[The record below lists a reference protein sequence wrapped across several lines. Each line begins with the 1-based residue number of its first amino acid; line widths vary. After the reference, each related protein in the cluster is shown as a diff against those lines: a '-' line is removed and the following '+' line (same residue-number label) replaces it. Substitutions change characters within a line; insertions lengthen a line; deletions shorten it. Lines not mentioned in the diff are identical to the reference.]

1 MALSDL
7 QRLVIFD
14 TANQLWQQDMLM
26 NAYFHGSSVGA
37 NLRSMILG
45 RQPVQPLTNPFDEAI
60 TGKLRADSATIRQN
74 ARNVREAGAMMGIA
88 KEAVSTIKGLL
99 EEMEALAKK
108 VQEERDNH
116 EEPPAFVVSQE
127 DKNDYDAL
135 RKRITSTIESTRYNN
150 IALLDGSQWGTE
162 QISADGKVNIQGF
175 LDGGFDLNFRAL
187 NEVNSDFAWSDL
199 TGENL
204 DDTTVD
210 GDLDGQIRTLSSYI
224 GDMTLIEDIYS
235 NRQDGLEYQ
244 AASLVSQADLLDQA
258 VEARRHVPTKS
269 LEQILLD
276 SLFRSSGRIVD
287 EMG

>member
-7 QRLVIFD
+7 QRLVVYD

-74 ARNVREAGAMMGIA
+74 ARNVREAGSMMGIA

-108 VQEERDNH
+108 VKEEK
-116 EEPPAFVVSQE
+116 VSDPSYDTTDDQG
-127 DKNDYDAL
+127 DYEAL
-135 RKRITSTIESTRYNN
+135 RKRITGIIESTRYNN
-150 IALLDGSQWGTE
+150 ISLLDGSQWGTE
-162 QISADGKVNIQGF
+162 QISADGKVHIQGF
-175 LDGGFDLNFRAL
+175 PDGGFDLTFRAL
-187 NEVNSDFAWSDL
+187 DSDNSDFNWDTDL
-199 TGENL
+199 TGAKL
-204 DDTTVD
+204 DADPD
-210 GDLDGQIRTLSSYI
+210 EQLITLSGYI

-244 AASLVSQADLLDQA
+244 AASLESQADLLDQA

-276 SLFRSSGRIVD
+276 LLFRNSGRIVD
-287 EMG
+287 ETG

>member
-26 NAYFHGSSVGA
+26 SAYFQGSIVGA

-74 ARNVREAGAMMGIA
+74 ARNVREAGSMMGIA

-99 EEMEALAKK
+99 EEMETLAKS
-108 VQEERDNH
+108 VQTKI
-116 EEPPAFVVSQE
+116 SGGGSITLE
-127 DKNDYDAL
+127 DKADYNAL
-135 RKRITSTIESTRYNN
+135 RERITSSIESTRYNS
-150 IALLDGSQWGTE
+150 IALLDKSQWPGIE
-162 QISADGKVNIQGF
+162 QISADGKVHIQGF
-175 LDGGFDLNFRAL
+175 PDGGFDLNFRAL
-187 NEVNSDFAWSDL
+187 NEANSAFAWSDL
-199 TGENL
+199 
-204 DDTTVD
+204 D
-210 GDLDGQIRTLSSYI
+210 GDNLVADLGGQILTLSGYI

-235 NRQDGLEYQ
+235 NRQDGLEFQ

-258 VEARRHVPTKS
+258 VEARRQTPTRS

-276 SLFRSSGRIVD
+276 LLSRSSGTIVD
-287 EMG
+287 ETG